1 MILNIAG
8 RSLSAQQLAME
19 VTGNNLAN
27 STTTGYQNETANLVE
42 TPPIPSSQ
50 LDGSL
55 QGQGVSVDAITR
67 ASNAFLSRSVR
78 TQQGSTGYWD
88 SLNTSLSQIQNVFH
102 EPSSSGLSEAMSA
115 FFNSWLTL
123 SQTPSSLSARQ
134 AVVDQGQ
141 SLASTF
147 NSMSSQITGEIQNIN
162 QSVVNTVQKVNTLT
176 TQIAKLNS
184 QITTVTGSGGSADTL
199 LDQRGTLMNQL
210 SKLVNISYTV
220 SPDQS
225 VNIYLGSNAL
235 VVNQTAHSLVTSA
248 PTTAYGVDAVAFR
261 DNPGQVLTSSTGLQN
276 GELAGLLTAGLLMAG
291 NQTLPG
297 YLASLNDLASSL
309 AQAVNTQQQA
319 GYTLNSSTKG
329 AAFFTSSSSTAA
341 PVTASTIE
349 VSPLMTSQ
357 NVAAA
362 SSPNAPG
369 DGSNAL
375 DIANQIGS
383 PEMSPTTGS
392 LDTTTPGVTFSQY
405 FTNLVGQ
412 VGNDG
417 QHASNQYTSA
427 QTTLSSLQ
435 NAQESATGV
444 DVNEQSANL
453 IQEQQSYQAAAQL
466 VSVEQSTMASLLAAV
481 S

>member
-88 SLNTSLSQIQNVFH
+88 SLNTSLSQIQNVFQ

-147 NSMSSQITGEIQNIN
+147 NSMSSQITGEIHNIN

-248 PTTAYGVDAVAFR
+248 PPTAYGVDAVAFH

-276 GELAGLLTAGLLMAG
+276 GELAGLLTAG

-319 GYTLNSSTKG
+319 GYALNSSTKG
-329 AAFFTSSSSTAA
+329 AAFFTSSSSTTA
-341 PVTASTIE
+341 PVAASTIE

-375 DIANQIGS
+375 AIANQIGS
-383 PEMSPTTGS
+383 SEMSPTTGS
-392 LDTTTPGVTFSQY
+392 LDTTTTGVTFSQY

-417 QHASNQYTSA
+417 QQASNQYTSA
-427 QTTLSSLQ
+427 QATLSSLQ

>member
-88 SLNTSLSQIQNVFH
+88 SLNTSLSQIQNVFQ

-248 PTTAYGVDAVAFR
+248 PTTAYGVDAVSFH

-276 GELAGLLTAGLLMAG
+276 GELAGLLTAG

-297 YLASLNDLASSL
+297 YLGSLNDLASSL
-309 AQAVNTQQQA
+309 AQAVNTQQES
-319 GYTLNSSTKG
+319 GYTLNSATKG
-329 AAFFTSSSSTAA
+329 AAFFTSSSSTTA

-375 DIANQIGS
+375 AIANQIGS

-392 LDTTTPGVTFSQY
+392 LDTTTTGVTFSQY

-417 QHASNQYTSA
+417 QQASNQYTSA
-427 QTTLSSLQ
+427 QATLSSLQ

-466 VSVEQSTMASLLAAV
+466 VSVEQSTMVSLLAAV

>member
-19 VTGNNLAN
+19 VTGNNLSN

-50 LDGSL
+50 LGGSL
-55 QGQGVSVDAITR
+55 QGQGVSVNAITR

-88 SLNTSLSQIQNVFH
+88 SLNTSLSQIQNVFQ

-248 PTTAYGVDAVAFR
+248 PTTTYGVDAVAFH
-261 DNPGQVLTSSTGLQN
+261 DNPGQALTSSTGLQN
-276 GELAGLLTAGLLMAG
+276 GELAGLLTAG

-319 GYTLNSSTKG
+319 GYTLNSSTNG
-329 AAFFTSSSSTAA
+329 AAFFTSSSSTTA

-362 SSPNAPG
+362 SSRNAPG

-375 DIANQIGS
+375 AIANQIDS
-383 PEMSPTTGS
+383 PEMSPTTGN
-392 LDTTTPGVTFSQY
+392 LDTTTTGVTFSQY

-417 QHASNQYTSA
+417 QQASNQYTSA

>member
-88 SLNTSLSQIQNVFH
+88 SLNTSLSQIQNVFQ

-147 NSMSSQITGEIQNIN
+147 NSMSSQVTGEIQNIN

-248 PTTAYGVDAVAFR
+248 PTTTYGVDAVAFH

-276 GELAGLLTAGLLMAG
+276 GELAGLLTAG

-309 AQAVNTQQQA
+309 AQAVNTQQNA
-319 GYTLNSSTKG
+319 GYTLNSATKG
-329 AAFFTSSSSTAA
+329 AAFFTSSSSTTAL
-341 PVTASTIE
+341 VTASTIE
-349 VSPLMTSQ
+349 VSPSMTSQ

-362 SSPNAPG
+362 SSANAPG

-375 DIANQIGS
+375 AIANQIGS
-383 PEMSPTTGS
+383 PEMSPTTDS
-392 LDTTTPGVTFSQY
+392 LDTSTTEVTFSQY

-427 QTTLSSLQ
+427 QATLSSLQ